1 MQQISQQLQQV
12 IQRVNQACD
21 KVGRNPD
28 EVQLLA
34 VSKKQDCATIRA
46 AFEAGQCHF
55 GENYVQ
61 EALEKMQKLSDLDI
75 TWHLIGALQSNKT
88 LEVAE
93 SFAWVHSV
101 DRLKIAQRLSKQR
114 PNHLVP
120 LNICLQVNIDD
131 QQSK

>member
-34 VSKKQDCATIRA
+34 VSKKQDCTAIRA

-61 EALEKMQKLSDLDI
+61 EALEKC
-75 TWHLIGALQSNKT
+75 SNYQ
-88 LEVAE
+88 
-93 SFAWVHSV
+93 
-101 DRLKIAQRLSKQR
+101 I
-114 PNHLVP
+114 
-120 LNICLQVNIDD
+120 
-131 QQSK
+131 